1 MNSTM
6 QVYIVGNKC
15 VNVSPLSPEVANI
28 RLQDALYI
36 VLFM

>member
-6 QVYIVGNKC
+6 QSVHCRQQC